1 MGGMARMLI
10 EQAEQ
15 RRLTE
20 TLIEDAALWS
30 ADALV
35 AASGG
40 VVYDAER
47 SAQILA
53 AWAQVNAAGTNT
65 SVPLFSKH
73 PDADEPWAKLGA
85 ELAATADQGAVGL
98 LEQAARR
105 CATELG
111 PDGRAKLLAQLATAV
126 SPLIRLVGGLDEL
139 LDAAALH
146 RRCAGGTE
154 AGWVAGA
161 TWIVGALTEN
171 ARNTT
176 VSNLASDRIARLV
189 DDGHGVNLWHTWP
202 KVAASMM
209 STAFLD
215 EMDAPLDPGLP
226 HYPVGLWL
234 RAVQAVHTGD
244 ERQIENAVAEFRDQ
258 EPDNQSMLCF
268 ELAMAIAAVRT
279 LPSRRTARRA
289 ARGETKEDE
298 ALRSAVSAI
307 MDELP
312 ADVVERTGRMY
323 AFSRRAILAYIDR
336 DAETLA
342 AVIDRVATWDDDP
355 GRTPPP
361 QFRFEFPNQQ
371 ALDFANQLLRLGEMA
386 GVHITN
392 REAADGAAPLIDRYA
407 PNEYKQAARE
417 LVTALRG
424 AGEPGVDF
432 NQAVANSPA
441 GLVAFAAMAAGLTQ
455 NRRLPLPKERTR
467 LNLLNEIRESEAK
480 ALRVPDREIITVSD
494 EEALA
499 FLEQLYGPDYPLPR
513 DPRERTVW
521 EHDVVAIAAQHLL
534 ECPADATTPE
544 QRQALDARIKT
555 VLRAGTTPQRTPP
568 RPDRSNVVRN
578 QPKRSSKRKRKGK

>member
-1 MGGMARMLI
+1 MLI
-10 EQAEQ
+10 EHADQ
-15 RRLTE
+15 RQLTQ
-20 TLIEDAALWS
+20 TLMEDAALWS
-30 ADALV
+30 ADAL
-35 AASGG
+35 ASASGG
-40 VVYDAER
+40 VAYDDER
-47 SAQILA
+47 SAHLLA
-53 AWAQVNAAGTNT
+53 AWAQVNAAGTNN
-65 SVPLFSKH
+65 SVPLFAKH
-73 PDADEPWAKLGA
+73 PEANEPWAKLGA

-98 LEQAARR
+98 LEKAARR
-105 CATELG
+105 CAAELG
-111 PDGRAKLLAQLATAV
+111 PDGRAKLLAQLATGV
-126 SPLIRLVGGLDEL
+126 SPLIRLAGGLDEL
-139 LDAAALH
+139 LEAAALH

-176 VSNLASDRIARLV
+176 VANLATDRIARLV
-189 DDGHGVNLWHTWP
+189 DDGHGANLWHTWP

-226 HYPVGLWL
+226 DYPVGLWL
-234 RAVQAVHTGD
+234 RAVQAVHADD
-244 ERQIENAVAEFRDQ
+244 ERQTEDTVTEFRDQ
-258 EPDNQSMLCF
+258 KPGNQRMLCF
-268 ELAMAIAAVRT
+268 ELAMAIASVRT
-279 LPSRRTARRA
+279 LPSRRASRRA

-298 ALRSAVSAI
+298 ALRSAVSDI

-312 ADVVERTGRMY
+312 ADMVERTGRMY
-323 AFSRRAILAYIDR
+323 ALSRRAILAYIDR

-355 GRTPPP
+355 GRMPSP

-371 ALDFANQLLRLGEMA
+371 ALAFANQLLHLGEMA

-392 REAADGAAPLIDRYA
+392 REAADGAASLIDRYA
-407 PNEYKQAARE
+407 PSEHKQGARE
-417 LVTALRG
+417 LVTALRT
-424 AGEPGVDF
+424 AGKSGVDF
-432 NQAVANSPA
+432 NQAVANGPA

-467 LNLLNEIRESEAK
+467 LDLMNEIRESEAK
-480 ALRVPDREIITVSD
+480 ALRIPDREIITVSD

-499 FLEQLYGPDYPLPR
+499 FLEQLYGPEYPLPR

-534 ECPADATTPE
+534 EYPADATTPE
-544 QRQALDARIKT
+544 QRQALDARIKK

-568 RPDRSNVVRN
+568 PPDRSNVVRK
-578 QPKRSSKRKRKGK
+578 QPKRSSKRKRK